1 MDQKNSDKP
10 TPAKKPDQNSS
21 VPGLLPK
28 NVEECLGKFLAVVDA
43 ENSTDEDKK
52 RAQDAFV
59 CSVEAWG
66 DDLCLERRADAAMDH
81 MLKML
86 EGMTKKRHE

>member
-1 MDQKNSDKP
+1 M
-10 TPAKKPDQNSS
+10 
-21 VPGLLPK
+21 
-28 NVEECLGKFLAVVDA
+28 DA

-52 RAQDAFV
+52 RAGDAFV

-66 DDLCLERRADAAMDH
+66 DDLRLERRAHAAMDH